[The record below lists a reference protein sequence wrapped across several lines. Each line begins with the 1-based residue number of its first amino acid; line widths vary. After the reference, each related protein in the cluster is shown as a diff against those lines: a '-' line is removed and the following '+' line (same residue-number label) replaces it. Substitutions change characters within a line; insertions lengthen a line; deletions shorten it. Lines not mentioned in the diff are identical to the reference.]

1 MLAVDGKIIASEVKV
16 QIPTNGCWPDYV
28 FRDGYQLMSTEELEE
43 FILKFNHL
51 PDMPS
56 ANQIEADG
64 INSSEMHMQ
73 EVKKLEEL
81 TLYVIDL
88 NKELKKLRAEI
99 AELKKTK

>member
-1 MLAVDGKIIASEVKV
+1 
-16 QIPTNGCWPDYV
+16 
-28 FRDGYQLMSTEELEE
+28 
-43 FILKFNHL
+43 
-51 PDMPS
+51 MPS

-88 NKELKKLRAEI
+88 NKELKKLRAKI
-99 AELKKTK
+99 